1 MTIAGIR
8 VHHISAPLKRKF
20 WMSLEPYTTSSE
32 LIVELETADG
42 VVGYGQ
48 IHGRPLELVAELV
61 IDGLGP
67 LLLNRDPLEHAALWR
82 DMFATSH
89 SRSSARFAEAEG
101 QPHFGGGVT
110 PQLMAAIAGIDIAVW
125 DLRGKLLGQPI
136 YRLLGGDG
144 QPVPTYASGGYYR
157 PNNDSEGLLAEVGR
171 YRELGFRATKIKV
184 GGLPFR
190 EDVERVA
197 RVREAFSEM
206 DLMLD
211 ANGAWSVPDAIA
223 AARAF
228 EPYRIRWLEEPV
240 HWYDPVEGLAQVSSA
255 TSIPTASGESTPHRF
270 GCRDLIDR
278 AGIRVMQ
285 FDCTRAGGVTEW
297 LHVAAYAAHHGVVM
311 APHHDP
317 QIHGHLVSAVSN
329 GHVLEFFPDPE
340 RDPLWEEIYADKPE
354 ISDGLCH
361 LPDTPGFGVTF
372 DWGAVARRRLGRV
385 RELWR

>member
-1 MTIAGIR
+1 MAIAGIR
-8 VHHISAPLKRKF
+8 VHHISAPLKRMF

-32 LIVELETADG
+32 LIVELETTDG

-48 IHGRPLELVAELV
+48 IHGRPLEFIAKLV

-67 LLLNRDPLEHAALWR
+67 LVLNRDPLQHEVLWR
-82 DMFATSH
+82 DMFAATY
-89 SRSSARFAEAEG
+89 SRSSAPFAEGGG

-110 PQLMAAIAGIDIAVW
+110 PQLMAAVAGIDIAVW
-125 DLRGKLLGQPI
+125 DLRGKLLGQPV

-144 QPVPTYASGGYYR
+144 RPVPTYASGGYYGLQ
-157 PNNDSEGLLAEVGR
+157 NDKESLLTEVGR
-171 YRELGFRATKIKV
+171 YRELGFRAAKIKV
-184 GGLPFR
+184 GGLR
-190 EDVERVA
+190 LRDDAERVA
-197 RVREAFSEM
+197 AVREGFPEM

-211 ANGAWSVPDAIA
+211 ANGAWSVPDAIEA
-223 AARAF
+223 AHAF
-228 EPYRIRWLEEPV
+228 EPFRIRWLEEPV

-255 TSIPTASGESTPHRF
+255 ISIATASGESMSHRF

-297 LHVAAYAAHHGVVM
+297 LRVAAYAAHHGVVM

-317 QIHGHLVSAVSN
+317 QIHGHLVSAVPN

-340 RDPLWEEIYADKPE
+340 RDPLWEEIYADKPD
-354 ISDGLCH
+354 IRDGLCH
-361 LPDTPGFGVTF
+361 LPDAPGFGVTF
-372 DWGAVARRRLGRV
+372 DWGAVARRRIGEV
-385 RELWR
+385 SELWR